1 MIRLPPSSCHQN
13 TILDELD
20 LERVDAFS
28 LRRRNVEAFVNLRQN
43 TVEGAEEAV
52 DCSDRGNFPG
62 ERARL
67 YRPRDGVN
75 EPVQVVSVR
84 NSTVPVQIRR
94 RPSSARGNSVMERK
108 FKERERERERRAL
121 GEYLRDL

>member
-1 MIRLPPSSCHQN
+1 MIRLLPSSCGQN
-13 TILDELD
+13 TILYELD
-20 LERVDAFS
+20 QERVEAFS
-28 LRRRNVEAFVNLRQN
+28 LRRRNGEAFVNLRQN
-43 TVEGAEEAV
+43 TVESVEEAV

-75 EPVQVVSVR
+75 EPIQVVSVR

-94 RPSSARGNSVMERK
+94 RPSSARGST
-108 FKERERERERRAL
+108 A
-121 GEYLRDL
+121 